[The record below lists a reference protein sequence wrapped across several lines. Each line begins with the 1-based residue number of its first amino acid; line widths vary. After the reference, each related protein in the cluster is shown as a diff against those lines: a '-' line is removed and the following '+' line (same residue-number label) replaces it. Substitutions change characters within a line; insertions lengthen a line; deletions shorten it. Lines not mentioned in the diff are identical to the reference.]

1 MDMRHLGPNLTVS
14 AQGLG
19 CMGMSEFYGSHND
32 TESLRV
38 LHRAADLGV
47 TFFDTA
53 DMYGP
58 HHNETLL
65 GQFLKERTERLTIAT
80 KFGIVRD
87 GNSYART
94 LDNSPAYV
102 RAACEASLRRLGI
115 DKIDLYYVHRVDA
128 AQPIELVMEDLA
140 QLVEEGK
147 IDHIGLCEVNAETL
161 KRAHAVHPVTALQ
174 TEYSLWT
181 RDVEREILPTCR
193 ALNIGFVAYSPLGRG
208 YLTGHWGTQTVFE
221 TGDFRAALPRFQEEN
236 MRKNQPILDMIHKH
250 AQALDCRPAQFA
262 LAWVMAQGE
271 DIVPIPG
278 TKRQTYLEE
287 NLKASALVLS
297 QAILED
303 VETVLAQNPPHGDR
317 YTAEGMKGVNR

>member
-128 AQPIELVMEDLA
+128 AQPIEVVMEALA

-236 MRKNQPILDMIHKH
+236 ILKNQPILDMIHKH
-250 AQALDCRPAQFA
+250 GQALDCSPAQFA